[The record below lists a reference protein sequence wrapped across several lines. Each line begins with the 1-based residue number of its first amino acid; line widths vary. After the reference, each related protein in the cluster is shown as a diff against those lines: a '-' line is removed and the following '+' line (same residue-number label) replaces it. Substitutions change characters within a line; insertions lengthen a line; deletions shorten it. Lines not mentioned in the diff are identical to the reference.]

1 MDLVKM
7 SNTCDEKIFFYH
19 STVVNAQIILLFHA
33 GEAIVRRTDHHNS
46 RSGDGGVGQGGVVHK
61 IGGKKDEREL
71 VGIVENR
78 DTRRCDQ
85 SVELKRRDAQTKPER
100 ARDKQHGVLRDRH
113 SIIRRELT

>member
-1 MDLVKM
+1 MK
-7 SNTCDEKIFFYH
+7 TFFYR
-19 STVVNAQIILLFHA
+19 SNKCANYLIFHA
-33 GEAIVRRTDHHNS
+33 SKAIVRRADHHDG
-46 RSGDGGVGQGGVVHK
+46 RSGDDRVGQGGVIHK
-61 IGGKKDEREL
+61 IGGEEYEREL

-113 SIIRRELT
+113 SIIHRELT